1 MIFLTFLLGVKA
13 CEFLADK
20 HKVPHTQVDNKTG
33 HYWAFCLA
41 KQEKAVTADPTFM
54 KEMEFYPKFKDIP
67 CPRFTIATQK
77 PCGISTCIQ
86 AAAKAGQAWE

>member
-1 MIFLTFLLGVKA
+1 
-13 CEFLADK
+13 
-20 HKVPHTQVDNKTG
+20 
-33 HYWAFCLA
+33 
-41 KQEKAVTADPTFM
+41 M